1 MNTFKD
7 HKFIVFALDHYN
19 PLGVIRSLGEAGI
32 SPIYIAEKHHHEIG
46 TKSKYL
52 SECYQV
58 DTVEEG
64 YKILMDKYSHEDK
77 EHLPF
82 LITDDDKT
90 TGFLDEHYD
99 ELKDKF
105 IFFNA
110 GATGRIEEYMDKN
123 NILECAKRHGLKVL
137 ETRVVNHGEIPSDLD
152 YPIITKS
159 ISPNVGGWKSDVHIC
174 HNAEELKA
182 AYDHI
187 EAPTVLIQTYIEKK
201 NEYCLDGYTANHG
214 KVMFHA
220 IASKYNYLIP
230 GYYSPYMTV
239 MPLEDETIRK
249 GVEGMMAEIGFEGIY
264 SIEFL
269 IDKDDNY
276 WFLEI
281 NFRNS
286 TWSYASTRAGMPL
299 PVLWAKSM
307 LTGKV
312 DEKDYRDIP
321 EGFTAM
327 VEPIDY
333 AKRVNTGKIDK
344 AQWLV
349 DFKEAGCCFYYS
361 KDDIGPWQEC
371 VEHWD
376 ELG

>member
-1 MNTFKD
+1 MIQN

-32 SPIYIAEKHHHEIG
+32 SPIYIAEKHGEYFA

-52 SECYQV
+52 SECYEV
-58 DTVEEG
+58 EDAEEG
-64 YKILMDKYSHEDK
+64 YRILMEKFGNENK
-77 EHLPF
+77 ECLPF
-82 LITDDDKT
+82 LITCDDKT
-90 TGFLDEHYD
+90 TGYLDERYD

-110 GATGRIEEYMDKN
+110 GANGRIEQFMDKGE
-123 NILECAKRHGLKVL
+123 ILECAKRHGLKVL
-137 ETRVVNHGEIPSDLD
+137 ETRVVNKGEIPQDLE

-174 HNAEELKA
+174 NSAEELKS
-182 AYDHI
+182 AYEKI
-187 EAPTVLIQTYIEKK
+187 AAPTVLIQKYIEKI
-201 NEYCLDGYTANHG
+201 NEYCLDGYCINKG
-214 KVMFHA
+214 KEMFHA

-230 GYYSPYMTV
+230 GYYSPYMTL
-239 MPLEDETIRK
+239 MPLENDTIRT
-249 GVEGMMAEIGFEGIY
+249 GIEGMMKEIGFEGIY

-286 TWSYASTRAGMPL
+286 TWSYASTCAGMPL
-299 PVLWAKSM
+299 PVLWAKST
-307 LTGKV
+307 LNGKI
-312 DEKDYRDIP
+312 DNNDYKEIP
-321 EGFTAM
+321 QGFTAM

-333 AKRVNTGKIDK
+333 AKRVKTGKIDI
-344 AQWLV
+344 AQWMI
-349 DFKEAGCCFYYS
+349 DFKEAGCGFYYS
-361 KDDIGPWQEC
+361 KDDIEPWRFIIDN
-371 VEHWD
+371 WNNF
-376 ELG
+376 G

>member
-1 MNTFKD
+1 MIQD

-32 SPIYIAEKHHHEIG
+32 SPIYIAERHGEYFA

-52 SECYQV
+52 KECYE
-58 DTVEEG
+58 VEDAAEG
-64 YKILMDKYSHEDK
+64 YKILMEKYGNEQEK
-77 EHLPF
+77 PF
-82 LITDDDKT
+82 LITCDDKT
-90 TGFLDEHYD
+90 TGYLDERYE

-110 GATGRIEEYMDKN
+110 GATGRIEEFMDKN

-137 ETRVVNHGEIPSDLD
+137 ETRVVNHGEVPEDLE

-174 HNAEELKA
+174 HSAEELKA
-182 AYDHI
+182 AYEHI
-187 EAPTVLIQTYIEKK
+187 SAPTVLIQKYIEKV
-201 NEYCLDGYTANHG
+201 NEYCLDGYCANRG
-214 KVMFHA
+214 KAMFHG

-249 GVEGMMAEIGFEGIY
+249 GVEGMMEEIGFEGIY
-264 SIEFL
+264 SIELL

-286 TWSYASTRAGMPL
+286 TWSYASTCAGMSL

-307 LTGKV
+307 LSGKV
-312 DEKDYRDIP
+312 DESDYKEIP

-333 AKRVNTGKIDK
+333 AKRVKTGKCDL
-344 AQWLV
+344 AQWLI
-349 DFKEAGCCFYYS
+349 DFKEAGCGFYYS
-361 KDDIGPWQEC
+361 KDDIEPWRVV
-371 VEHWD
+371 VENWD
-376 ELG
+376 QLG

>member
-1 MNTFKD
+1 MLQD

-32 SPIYIAEKHHHEIG
+32 LPIYIAERHGEYFA

-52 SECYQV
+52 KECYE
-58 DTVEEG
+58 VEDVAEG
-64 YKILMDKYSHEDK
+64 YKILMEKYGNEK
-77 EHLPF
+77 KKPF
-82 LITDDDKT
+82 LITCDDKT
-90 TGFLDEHYD
+90 TGYLDERYE

-110 GATGRIEEYMDKN
+110 GATGRIEEFMDKN

-137 ETRVVNHGEIPSDLD
+137 ETRVMNHGEVPEDLE

-174 HNAEELKA
+174 HSAGELKA
-182 AYDHI
+182 AYEHI
-187 EAPTVLIQTYIEKK
+187 SAPTVLIQKYIEKV
-201 NEYCLDGYTANHG
+201 NEYCLDGYCTNKG
-214 KVMFHA
+214 KAMFHS

-249 GVEGMMAEIGFEGIY
+249 GVEGMMEEIGFEGIY

-269 IDKDDNY
+269 IDKEGNY

-286 TWSYASTRAGMPL
+286 TWSYASTCVGMSL

-307 LTGKV
+307 LSGKV
-312 DEKDYRDIP
+312 DESDYKEIP

-333 AKRVNTGKIDK
+333 AKRVKTGKIDL
-344 AQWLV
+344 AQWV
-349 DFKEAGCCFYYS
+349 IDFKEAGCGFYYS
-361 KDDIGPWQEC
+361 KDDVEPWRIVVQN
-371 VEHWD
+371 WD
-376 ELG
+376 KLG